1 MRVATVLAVLTASAG
16 AGAGAQSVGSPHANF
31 VFFRYA
37 SHTSLALYAAYGGSN
52 TLLVAGMIQ
61 NPRSGYHEI
70 DAAVERVVSV
80 GSRFSSV
87 FGVGIVSATDSW
99 YAPLYWLP
107 SYTAGRLSL
116 NGSLEYYEPLQHQ
129 GARQLDVSPFTAMI
143 RTVGPLQLGGAYL
156 LYAHVASVPTWE
168 LGPAA
173 KIPVPNGALQVE
185 WLLRTRSGAP
195 DLRLT
200 FQSN

>member
-1 MRVATVLAVLTASAG
+1 MRVATILAVLTAG
-16 AGAGAQSVGSPHANF
+16 AGARAGAQWVGSPHANF

-37 SHTSLALYAAYGGSN
+37 SHTSLALYAAYGDSS

-70 DAAVERVVSV
+70 DAAVERVVNV
-80 GSRFSSV
+80 GRFSSV

-107 SYTAGRLSL
+107 SYTAGRFSL

-143 RTVGPLQLGGAYL
+143 RTVGPLQFGGAYL

-173 KIPVPNGALQVE
+173 KIPVPNGALQLE
-185 WLLRTRSGAP
+185 WLLRTRSGAS